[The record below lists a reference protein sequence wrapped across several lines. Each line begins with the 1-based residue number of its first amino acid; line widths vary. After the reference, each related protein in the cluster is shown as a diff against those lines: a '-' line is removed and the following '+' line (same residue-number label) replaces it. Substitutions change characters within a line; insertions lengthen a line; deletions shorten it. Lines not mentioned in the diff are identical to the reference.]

1 MRERDE
7 QTQIEMSFEGRMN
20 LLTVTNVKDYYVWIE
35 RLIFT

>member
-20 LLTVTNVKDYYVWIE
+20 LLIVTNVKDYYVWIE